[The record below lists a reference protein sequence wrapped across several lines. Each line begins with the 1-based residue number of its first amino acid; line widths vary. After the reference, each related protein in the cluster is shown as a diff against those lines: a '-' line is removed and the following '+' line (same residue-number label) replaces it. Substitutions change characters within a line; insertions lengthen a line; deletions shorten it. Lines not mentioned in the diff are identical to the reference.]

1 MTLVVVDSSVAVK
14 WFVPE
19 IGSESAAALLDPAIQ
34 LAAPDLLHSEAGT
47 VLWKKVERGE
57 LTRAEAREVVKGLGR
72 VPIAVTPSG
81 QLVEAALEIAMVHR
95 RTVYDCLYVALA
107 VALDCAFVTADE
119 RLVAALAG
127 SPFGSHVR
135 PLASDAG

>member
-1 MTLVVVDSSVAVK
+1 MTRVVVDSSVAVK

-34 LAAPDLLHSEAGT
+34 LAAPDLLHAEAGN

-57 LTRAEAREVVKGLGR
+57 VTRAEAREVVKGLGR

-95 RTVYDCLYVALA
+95 RTVCDCLYVALA

-127 SPFGSHVR
+127 SPLSPHVVT
-135 PLASDAG
+135 LASYSG